1 MQRNSFELL
10 WQILSVIIKEAKI
23 GIEEIAV
30 SSVPDDPIW
39 HSETIEVDITFKV
52 IEFDMSSTSVFLSRF
67 NELRQIYF
75 DFCHMYT
82 GGRKLKQK

>member
-1 MQRNSFELL
+1 MFLLYIITERQYKKSGLWRLSQTAESIHMQRSSYGLL
-10 WQILSVIIKEAKI
+10 WHILSVIKEAKI

-52 IEFDMSSTSVFLSRF
+52 IEFDMSSTSVF
-67 NELRQIYF
+67 
-75 DFCHMYT
+75 
-82 GGRKLKQK
+82 